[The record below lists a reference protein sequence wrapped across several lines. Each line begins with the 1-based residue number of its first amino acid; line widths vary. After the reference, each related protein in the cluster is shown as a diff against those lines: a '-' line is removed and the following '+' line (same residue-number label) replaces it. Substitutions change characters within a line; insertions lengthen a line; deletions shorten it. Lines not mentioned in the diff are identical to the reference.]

1 MLFLF
6 LSLYLTLDLE
16 EMRDLFSLPDPV
28 VVNADQCSTNVRPD
42 THPIEACHLHL
53 TYSVPTYSSIVMCA
67 VTLWLLMMMRNEYFF
82 DFI

>member
-6 LSLYLTLDLE
+6 LSLFLTLDLE

-28 VVNADQCSTNVRPD
+28 VVNTDQCSTNVRPD
-42 THPIEACHLHL
+42 THPIEASHLHL

-67 VTLWLLMMMRNEYFF
+67 VTPWLLMMMRNKYFF